1 MNSRLLYVL
10 LSFLLAVSFAGCNK
24 KTRAGD
30 KSGTSAAKSAPVTKT
45 KADKSK
51 KQTVAGGLVARIVF
65 VGQKDACHCTHDRID
80 ASWEALQAVLDK
92 VKIPVERIQWDVDRA
107 AAERYTK
114 LRSPMVLPGI
124 YFLDDDD
131 KLIELLQGKVTEK
144 QITKIIR

>member
-1 MNSRLLYVL
+1 MNSRLLFVL
-10 LSFLLAVSFAGCNK
+10 LSFLLAVSFAGCDK

-30 KSGTSAAKSAPVTKT
+30 TGGTSAAKSAPVTKT

-65 VGQKDACHCTHDRID
+65 VGQKEACHCTHDRID

-92 VKIPVERIQWDVDRA
+92 VKIPVERIQWDVDKV
-107 AAERYTK
+107 AAERYAK

-124 YFLDDDD
+124 YFLDDND
-131 KLIELLQGKVTEK
+131 KLIDLLQGKVTEK